1 MVALELVEVLMM
13 LLYNK
18 PSSTEVWKMLLQLLL
33 LLTSIAKIRKSW
45 SLVNISDLWWV
56 CYTQRST
63 KCTVVCAFGLLV
75 CWSVGGWMGGSVG
88 RSVGRWVGK

>member
-45 SLVNISDLWWV
+45 SLVNISDLWV

-75 CWSVGGWMGGSVG
+75 GWWVDGWVG
-88 RSVGRWVGK
+88 RSVGGSVSK